1 MGTGHWA
8 LTRSVIG
15 SGDTDDVP
23 LATVRKDGKVAT
35 TTTAPAAALAAA
47 GTLSVEVTTVLP
59 LDQAADGLAT
69 IAAGKANGKI
79 VVAIDD

>member
-1 MGTGHWA
+1 M
-8 LTRSVIG
+8 
-15 SGDTDDVP
+15 P
-23 LATVRKDGKVAT
+23 PP
-35 TTTAPAAALAAA
+35 AP
-47 GTLSVEVTTVLP
+47 LSVEVTTVLP